1 MHLLNL
7 ILLNAGDTVNCKI
20 IAGIKSSYSES
31 VSIFAP
37 LLANLLLAI
46 VVFKYTRH
54 KNDNDVKLKWFQ
66 ELVFI
71 PNKEIIASYFKNL
84 YNIKAQ
90 IPNGRDL
97 TEDEKIKIMQI
108 IKDERSIILNSFV
121 DLLSIISSRLHKDI
135 STAIDTMTDELIN
148 TLDNDEL
155 KLDNPKTFNREISNR
170 ISQYRNRFIGSLYDY
185 KG

>member
-1 MHLLNL
+1 
-7 ILLNAGDTVNCKI
+7 
-20 IAGIKSSYSES
+20 
-31 VSIFAP
+31 
-37 LLANLLLAI
+37 
-46 VVFKYTRH
+46 
-54 KNDNDVKLKWFQ
+54 
-66 ELVFI
+66 
-71 PNKEIIASYFKNL
+71 
-84 YNIKAQ
+84 
-90 IPNGRDL
+90 
-97 TEDEKIKIMQI
+97 MQI